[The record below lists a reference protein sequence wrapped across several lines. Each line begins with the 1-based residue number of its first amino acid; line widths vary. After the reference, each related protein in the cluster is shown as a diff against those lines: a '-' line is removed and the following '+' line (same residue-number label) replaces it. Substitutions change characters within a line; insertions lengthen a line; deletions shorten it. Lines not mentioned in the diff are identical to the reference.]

1 MGELLGL
8 QSDPVECELI
18 EITVERGEIHYR
30 RIRLQA
36 NGRYPRVTLA
46 TSAQLSVG
54 EFRRNACLQCE
65 LDTLTEERGLLCDG
79 EVFIVQNL

>member
-1 MGELLGL
+1 MLGL
-8 QSDPVECELI
+8 QSDPVECKLI
-18 EITVERGEIHYR
+18 EITVERREIHYR

-36 NGRYPRVTLA
+36 NRRYPRVTLA
-46 TSAQLSVG
+46 APAQRAVG
-54 EFRRNACLQCE
+54 GVRRNACLQCE